1 MEDKAKVLI
10 SANEEKT
17 KALRQWRYQS
27 IKDLDVKLIEQ
38 YITEAIQMAKD
49 GKEFIEVKVPP
60 QEPQG
65 ILKDALDMD
74 LDLKHAFFAL
84 TPGRRKDY
92 MEFIDDA
99 KQEKT
104 KVKRLEKIKPMI
116 LQGKGLNDKYKK

>member
-17 KALRQWRYQS
+17 KALRQWRFQS

-38 YITEAIQMAKD
+38 YITEAIQIAKD

-74 LDLKHAFFAL
+74 LDLKDAFFAL

-104 KVKRLEKIKPMI
+104 KVTRLEKIKPMI